1 MFYTFNTLVFSQ
13 LNYLGKDE
21 RVTLE
26 IGIIKTLIGA
36 AVATAADGSHRSL
49 QMGDGICHGEVI
61 TTSTAGA
68 VEVKFN
74 DDSVMIL
81 GRSTQAI
88 IDNNV
93 FDPVMMDHN
102 CEELVAI

>member
-1 MFYTFNTLVFSQ
+1 
-13 LNYLGKDE
+13 
-21 RVTLE
+21 VTLE

-49 QMGDGICHGEVI
+49 QKGDGICHGEVI

-68 VEVKFN
+68 IEVKFN
-74 DDSVMIL
+74 DDSVMTL

-93 FDPVMMDHN
+93 FDPLMMKQN
-102 CEELVAI
+102 CDELALI